1 MVEYN
6 ELLETLDAETERI
19 VRATRGSTEDELSAP
34 TRCPPWDVRVLVG
47 HMIRDLERVET
58 YLAEPSP
65 GPASRDAVTYWRS
78 YDPAAEGPR
87 ITTSSTE
94 VADRY
99 HTPAEFS
106 GALELTLDRCLAAAR
121 AGDPARVLPTRLT
134 SIRLDE
140 FVKTRILEIGVHGL
154 DLAAALGREPWLTPA
169 AASVVQ
175 SILVALLGGDP
186 TADLGWSDL
195 TFIETATG
203 RRPLTDAERAVL
215 GIRAGSFP
223 LLG

>member
-1 MVEYN
+1 
-6 ELLETLDAETERI
+6 
-19 VRATRGSTEDELSAP
+19 
-34 TRCPPWDVRVLVG
+34 
-47 HMIRDLERVET
+47 MIRDVDRVST
-58 YLAEPSP
+58 YLAAPAP
-65 GPASRDAVTYWRS
+65 GPASTDAVTYFRS
-78 YDPAAEGPR
+78 YDPATQGPVN
-87 ITTSSTE
+87 TANSTE
-94 VADRY
+94 VAKRY
-99 HTPAEFS
+99 RTPAEFS
-106 GALELTLDRCLAAAR
+106 AALELALDGCLAAAR
-121 AGDPARVLPTRLT
+121 SEDPARVLETRLT

-140 FVKTRILEIGVHGL
+140 FIKTRILEIGVHGL

-175 SILVALLGGDP
+175 SILVALLGADP

-203 RRPLTDAERAVL
+203 RRSLTEAERAVL

>member
-1 MVEYN
+1 VEYN
-6 ELLETLDAETERI
+6 ELLEALDAETERVVQAI
-19 VRATRGSTEDELSAP
+19 RGSTEDDLSTP

-47 HMIRDLERVET
+47 HMIRDVDRVST
-58 YLAEPSP
+58 YVAAPAP

-78 YDPAAEGPR
+78 YDPTTEGPR
-87 ITTSSTE
+87 ITANSTE
-94 VADRY
+94 VANRY
-99 HTPAEFS
+99 TSPAEFS
-106 GALELTLDRCLAAAR
+106 GALELALDRCLAAAR
-121 AGDPARVLPTRLT
+121 PEDPARVLGTRLT

-140 FVKTRILEIGVHGL
+140 FIKTRILEIGVHGL
-154 DLAAALGREPWLTPA
+154 DLAAALGREPWLTSA

-175 SILVALLGGDP
+175 SILVAILGSDP
-186 TADLGWSDL
+186 TGDLGWSDL

-203 RRPLTDAERAVL
+203 RRPLTEAERAVL

>member
-1 MVEYN
+1 MPRPSGSC
-6 ELLETLDAETERI
+6 AP
-19 VRATRGSTEDELSAP
+19 TRGSTEDDLSVP
-34 TRCPPWDVRVLVG
+34 TRCPPWDIRVLVG

-58 YLAEPSP
+58 YLAEPP
-65 GPASRDAVTYWRS
+65 PDPASRDAVTYWRS
-78 YDPAAEGPR
+78 YDPATEGPR
-87 ITTSSTE
+87 ITASATE
-94 VADRY
+94 VANRY
-99 HTPAEFS
+99 DTPAEFS

-121 AGDPARVLPTRLT
+121 AEDPARVLGTRLT

-140 FVKTRILEIGVHGL
+140 FVKTRVLEIGVHGL
-154 DLAAALGREPWLTPA
+154 DLAAALGRDPWLTPD

-175 SILVALLGGDP
+175 SILVALW
-186 TADLGWSDL
+186 AAIRRRSGWSDL

-203 RRPLTDAERAVL
+203 RRPLTEAERAVL